1 MSRKQA
7 KKSVRGS
14 VLQKDLHRLGVIIRA
29 GSMAGL
35 AEEAP
40 HAYKDVDMVVDTVTG
55 AGIARKTARLKPLVV
70 VKG

>member
-7 KKSVRGS
+7 KKSIRGS
-14 VLQKDLHRLGVIIRA
+14 ELQFDLQKQGIKIRA

-40 HAYKDVDMVVDTVTG
+40 HAYKDVDMVVDTVVG
-55 AGIARKTARLKPLVV
+55 AGIAKKTARLKPLVV